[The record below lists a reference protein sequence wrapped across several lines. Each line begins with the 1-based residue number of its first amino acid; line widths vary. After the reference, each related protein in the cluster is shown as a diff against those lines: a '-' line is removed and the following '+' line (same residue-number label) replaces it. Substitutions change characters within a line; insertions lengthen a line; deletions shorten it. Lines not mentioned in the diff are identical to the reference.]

1 VQPQTDRFA
10 EQLPGERHVRRE
22 VEIDAPPEEVW
33 EAISTEEGR
42 ARWLEDDP
50 VREIHVEPTTE
61 PGRIVWW
68 WWHSDQV
75 QERRRVELLVV
86 AASVGT
92 RVIVIESA
100 PMLPLARLQAA
111 FTPALV

>member
-1 VQPQTDRFA
+1 MQPRTDRCTERLA
-10 EQLPGERHVRRE
+10 GERYVRRE

-42 ARWLEDDP
+42 ARWLEEDP

-68 WWHSDQV
+68 WWRNDRV
-75 QERRRVELLVV
+75 EERRRVELLVV
-86 AASVGT
+86 AAPAGT

-100 PMLPLARLQAA
+100 PLVPLARLQAA

>member
-1 VQPQTDRFA
+1 MQPLTDRFA
-10 EQLPGERHVRRE
+10 ERLPGERHVRRE

-42 ARWLEDDP
+42 ARWLEEDP

-68 WWHSDQV
+68 WWRNDRV
-75 QERRRVELLVV
+75 EEPTRVELLVV
-86 AASVGT
+86 AAPAGT

-100 PMLPLARLQAA
+100 PLVPLARLQAA